1 MDLNHLQRPIGNGIG
16 RLAHIYILVYALRET
31 EREGPLL
38 YEILFMK
45 VETKKPM
52 KAQEKTNKKRENKN
66 GNKKKNVTKEDR
78 QTKQTFYTR
87 RIPTQEKKFR

>member
-52 KAQEKTNKKRENKN
+52 KAQEKTRTKREKIKMET
-66 GNKKKNVTKEDR
+66 KKKM
-78 QTKQTFYTR
+78 
-87 RIPTQEKKFR
+87 